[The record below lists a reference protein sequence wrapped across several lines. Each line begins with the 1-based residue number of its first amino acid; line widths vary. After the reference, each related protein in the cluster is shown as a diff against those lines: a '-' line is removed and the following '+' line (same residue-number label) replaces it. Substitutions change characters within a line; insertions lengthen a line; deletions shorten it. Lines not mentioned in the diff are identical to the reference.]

1 LRKSVENKQ
10 AEMVVS
16 EGGLKTGAWYLERIK
31 SASREHLN
39 GTMGAVDENGKWQ
52 EIQNFTRVEKL
63 RIMSDREAFQEFAVL
78 GTWDSSKRGN
88 LLNQFLPPE
97 ETVDDNDISQ
107 LMRILTN
114 AQIVLTIAH
123 GSPWR
128 DIFTPII
135 QRMENGTIGRAHTAQ
150 IKSVV
155 EETWDSCNLS
165 LQDDSATTSLS
176 VGGIP
181 KHFNVDNLEEVIS
194 MFKTRFS
201 SIQETT
207 WILAAEVNTSQEK
220 KKNEL
225 LETAKVMGKKR
236 DKSDNSDECPP
247 YKKQPVIGGKT
258 VQYSTSSKGNYQ
270 TNQSQSKGK
279 GANLPTRP
287 STQASPSSWLCL
299 WNLKYQLLNTTDD
312 CKKVGNCG
320 REHYDR
326 SKKGTPGYQWTL
338 ATVTKQVEKASA
350 LVVSAAEKKKLL
362 DAVKKEF

>member
-1 LRKSVENKQ
+1 L
-10 AEMVVS
+10 
-16 EGGLKTGAWYLERIK
+16 T
-31 SASREHLN
+31 
-39 GTMGAVDENGKWQ
+39 
-52 EIQNFTRVEKL
+52 
-63 RIMSDREAFQEFAVL
+63 
-78 GTWDSSKRGN
+78 
-88 LLNQFLPPE
+88 PE

-107 LMRILTN
+107 LMRIMSN

-128 DIFTPII
+128 DIFTPTI

-150 IKSVV
+150 IKSVI

-176 VGGIP
+176 VGGTP

-207 WILAAEVNTSQEK
+207 WILAAEFNTSQEK

-225 LETAKVMGKKR
+225 LETTKVMGKKR
-236 DKSDNSDECPP
+236 DKSDNPDESPP
-247 YKKQPVIGGKT
+247 YKKQPAIGGKMA
-258 VQYSTSSKGNYQ
+258 QYSTSSKGNYQ

-287 STQASPSSWLCL
+287 STQASSSSWLCL

-338 ATVTKQVEKASA
+338 ATVTRQVEKASA

-362 DAVKKEF
+362 EAVKKEF